1 MQLTA
6 DQRELQDLVRRFFQ
20 DSVPSDYLRKR
31 ITSGLRSDL
40 ALWGALKQLGLE
52 EGVASEEGGLSC
64 ADVGLIA
71 EEVGR
76 ALLPEP
82 LAERL
87 FGDGIVPRYLS
98 SATKGFLKDFEG
110 GTAVA
115 PSSCCRLK
123 LNARTKKVSGE
134 ILWAFGVEGAHR
146 LIGSIEHG
154 GASKLFVCSLKQS
167 GVAHGVVPS
176 LDLTASLCSLSLK
189 DATVVL
195 LSEEESSVVSDIFE
209 ILKACEVYGV
219 ASRVVEMSSEYL
231 KTREQFGVPIGA
243 FQALQQKL
251 ADAYAQSESLGAL
264 CRFAA
269 WSVQNDPSQ
278 RALTARAA
286 IAQAVD
292 VGPAVC
298 EVAIQV
304 HGGIG
309 FTWEYDLHLFLRR
322 AKVIQSAFLMT
333 GDRVNDLL
341 SRAQVEG

>member
-1 MQLTA
+1 MQVSV

-20 DSVPSDYLRKR
+20 DAAPPEYLRKR
-31 ITSGLRSDL
+31 ITSGLRSDQ
-40 ALWGALKQLGLE
+40 ALWEALKQLGLE
-52 EGVASEEGGLSC
+52 DGFVSEEGALSC
-64 ADVGLIA
+64 ADLGLIA

-82 LAERL
+82 LTERL
-87 FGDGIVPRYLS
+87 FGDGIVARYLS
-98 SATKGFLKDFEG
+98 PTTKGLLKDVEA

-115 PSSCCRLK
+115 PASCCRLK
-123 LNARTKKVSGE
+123 LNARSKKVSGE
-134 ILWAFGVEGAHR
+134 ILWAFGVEGANR
-146 LIGSIEHG
+146 LIGSVEHG
-154 GASKLFVCSLKQS
+154 GSSKLFVCSLKQS
-167 GVAHGVVPS
+167 GVTCGVVPS
-176 LDLTASLCSLSLK
+176 LDLTASLCSISLK
-189 DATVVL
+189 DATFVL
-195 LSEEESSVVSDIFE
+195 MSDEESSVVSDVFE

-219 ASRVVEMSSEYL
+219 TSRVIEMSSEYL

-251 ADAYAQSESLGAL
+251 ADAYANSESLGAL

-269 WSVQNDPSQ
+269 WSVQNSPSQ

-298 EVAIQV
+298 EVAVQV

-333 GDRVNDLL
+333 GERVNDLL